1 MRLIAMLEF
10 QEPIADSRLIITKTM
25 NEHNPITVRIDEMVQ
40 VWKKN
45 VQPRHNLIRWMLKPE
60 EHRMYEGFCR
70 LEASP
75 HGKLDNLF
83 VFFYTPFNQAGT
95 YSHALLQN
103 WLNEYDDAQN
113 QQLLAQAGIK
123 GEWEVTPF
131 RKAVAENDYTACD
144 QLLPAMIQSYKSFIG
159 QPASLFVFSVLPKQ
173 MSNPQQ
179 FQQWLQQWMEQ
190 PKQPGIQVLVFDHVE
205 GNFWGNVFEDYSD
218 HAVTLK
224 HDLRMQDAIRQIAT
238 AGAAT
243 DPYAFF
249 RKCMFEMGEAANK
262 KNKTLLGDWGEKA
275 IESGKKT
282 GDKSLL
288 ATVYITYAGML
299 FSFKDHERINEL
311 LDTGIRLCK
320 QEIASGNESL
330 KPMLLQY
337 YTYKG
342 ADCQIQKE
350 RKEALEWFMK
360 AGDEA
365 VAFGYATQ
373 AVSAYYKAWVFADY
387 KNWHEE
393 KLQAGRQALQLTNRL
408 TEEEIQASE
417 YPFMAYD
424 YVQQRQQVEED
435 SLVAIVANKMIAAYG
450 PDWKESIEEL
460 KQNYTKKKIREA
472 QAGEMMV

>member
-1 MRLIAMLEF
+1 
-10 QEPIADSRLIITKTM
+10 M
-25 NEHNPITVRIDEMVQ
+25 NEHNPITVRLDEMVQ

-45 VQPRHNLIRWMLKPE
+45 VQPEHSLIRWMLKPE
-60 EHRMYEGFCR
+60 DHRMYEGFCR

-83 VFFYTPFNQAGT
+83 VFFYTPFSNAKT

-103 WLNEYDDAQN
+103 WLHEYDDPQQ
-113 QQLLAQAGIK
+113 QQLLASAGVK
-123 GEWEVTPF
+123 NTWNVQVF
-131 RKAVAENDYTACD
+131 RKAVEDNDYTACD
-144 QLLPAMIQSYKSFIG
+144 KLLPVMIQSYKQFIA
-159 QPASLFVFSVLPKQ
+159 QPNAEFVFSVLPKQ
-173 MSNPQQ
+173 MSSPQQ
-179 FQQWLQQWMEQ
+179 FNLWLLQWMEQ
-190 PKQPGIQVLVFDHVE
+190 PKAPATQLLVFDHVE
-205 GNFWGNVFEDYSD
+205 GNFWGEVFEAFAEN
-218 HAVTLK
+218 AVTLK

-262 KNKTLLGDWGEKA
+262 KNKSLLSEWGDKA

-288 ATVYITYAGML
+288 ATAYITYAGML
-299 FSFKDHERINEL
+299 FNFKDHERINEL

-320 QEIASGNESL
+320 QEIAGGNESI
-330 KPMLLQY
+330 KPLLLQY

-350 RKEALEWFMK
+350 RREALEWFMK

-365 VAFGYATQ
+365 VSFGFTTQ
-373 AVSAYYKAWVFADY
+373 AVSAYYKAWVFAEY

-393 KLQAGRQALQLTNRL
+393 KLQASRHALKLTHQLS
-408 TEEEIQASE
+408 EEEIQASE

-424 YVQQRQQVEED
+424 YVQHKKHEED
-435 SLVAIVANKMIAAYG
+435 ELAITVTTKMIGAYG
-450 PDWKESIEEL
+450 DDWQKTVEEL
-460 KQNYTKKKIREA
+460 KQNYTKKKIRDA
-472 QAGEMMV
+472 KAGEIEV

>member
-1 MRLIAMLEF
+1 
-10 QEPIADSRLIITKTM
+10 M
-25 NEHNPITVRIDEMVQ
+25 NEHNPITVRLDEMVQ

-45 VQPRHNLIRWMLKPE
+45 VQPQHSLIRWMLKPE
-60 EHRMYEGFCR
+60 DHRMYEGFCR

-83 VFFYTPFNQAGT
+83 VFFYTPFSQAAT

-103 WLNEYDDAQN
+103 WLNEYDDVQN
-113 QQLLAQAGIK
+113 QQLLAKAGIK
-123 GEWEVTPF
+123 HTWDVALV
-131 RKAVAENDYTACD
+131 RKAVDDKDYAACD
-144 QLLPAMIQSYKSFIG
+144 RLLPALIQSYRIFLG
-159 QPASLFVFSVLPKQ
+159 QPETLCVFSVLPKE
-173 MSNPQQ
+173 MSSPEQ

-190 PKQPGIQVLVFDHVE
+190 PKQAGIQLLVFDHEE
-205 GNFWGNVFEDYSD
+205 GNFWGDVFENYADE
-218 HAVTLK
+218 AVTLK

-262 KNKTLLGDWGEKA
+262 KNKPLLREWGEKA

-288 ATVYITYAGML
+288 ATAYITYAGML
-299 FSFKDHERINEL
+299 FNFKDHERINEL

-320 QEIASGNESL
+320 QEVAAGNESI
-330 KPMLLQY
+330 KPLLLQY

-360 AGDEA
+360 AGAEA
-365 VAFGYATQ
+365 VAFGFASQ
-373 AVSAYYKAWVFADY
+373 AVSAYYKAFVFADY
-387 KNWHEE
+387 KNWREE
-393 KLQAGRQALQLTNRL
+393 KMQASQQALQLTDRL
-408 TEEEIQASE
+408 SDEEIQSSE

-424 YVQQRQQVEED
+424 YVQQKQQEED
-435 SLVAIVANKMIAAYG
+435 ELATLVTEKMHRVYG
-450 PDWKESIEEL
+450 PNWQQTIEEL
-460 KQNYTKKKIREA
+460 KQNYTKKKIRQA
-472 QAGEMMV
+472 TAGEIMV

>member
-1 MRLIAMLEF
+1 
-10 QEPIADSRLIITKTM
+10 M
-25 NEHNPITVRIDEMVQ
+25 NEHNPITVRLDEMVQ

-45 VQPRHNLIRWMLKPE
+45 VQPHHTLIRWMLKPE
-60 EHRMYEGFCR
+60 DHRMYEGFCR

-83 VFFYTPFNQAGT
+83 VFFYTPFSNLKT

-103 WLNEYDDAQN
+103 WLHEYDDP
-113 QQLLAQAGIK
+113 QQQKLLAGAGINNT
-123 GEWEVTPF
+123 WDVQVF
-131 RKAVAENDYTACD
+131 RKAVEENDFKLCD
-144 QLLPAMIQSYKSFIG
+144 ELLPAMIQSYKQFIDR
-159 QPASLFVFSVLPKQ
+159 PDAEFVFSVLPKQ
-173 MSNPQQ
+173 MSSPVQ
-179 FQQWLQQWMEQ
+179 FHQWLQQWMELVK
-190 PKQPGIQVLVFDHVE
+190 PPATRLLVFDHLN
-205 GNFWGNVFEDYSD
+205 GNFWGNVFEQYNDYT
-218 HAVTLK
+218 VTLT
-224 HDLRMQDAIRQIAT
+224 HDLRMQEAIRQIAT

-262 KNKTLLGDWGEKA
+262 KNRTLLGEWGDKA
-275 IESGKKT
+275 VESGKKT

-288 ATVYITYAGML
+288 ATAYITYAGML
-299 FSFKDHERINEL
+299 FNFKDHERINEL

-320 QEIASGNESL
+320 QEIAGGNESL

-337 YTYKG
+337 FTYKG

-350 RKEALEWFMK
+350 RKEALQWFMK

-365 VAFGYATQ
+365 VAFGLTNQ
-373 AVSAYYKAWVFADY
+373 AVSAYYKAWVFANY
-387 KNWHEE
+387 KNWQEE
-393 KLQAGRQALQLTNRL
+393 KIHACRQALQLTARL

-424 YVQQRQQVEED
+424 YVQFKQQDED
-435 SLVAIVANKMIAAYG
+435 ELAALVSDKMTAAYG
-450 PDWKESIEEL
+450 AGWKKTVEDL

-472 QAGEMMV
+472 NTGELA

>member
-1 MRLIAMLEF
+1 
-10 QEPIADSRLIITKTM
+10 M
-25 NEHNPITVRIDEMVQ
+25 NEHNPITIRIDEMVN
-40 VWKKN
+40 VWRKN
-45 VQPRHNLIRWMLKPE
+45 VRPQHSLIRWMLKPE
-60 EHRMYEGFCR
+60 DHRMYEGFCR

-83 VFFYTPFNQAGT
+83 VFFYTPFSHAKT

-103 WLNEYDDAQN
+103 WLNEYDDPKQR
-113 QQLLAQAGIK
+113 QLLASGGIK
-123 GEWEVTPF
+123 GEWDVQTF
-131 RKAVAENDYTACD
+131 RKAVEEKNHAACD
-144 QLLPAMIQSYKSFIG
+144 QLLPAMIQSYKNFIG
-159 QPASLFVFSVLPKQ
+159 HRQAVFVFSVLPKQ

-179 FQQWLQQWMEQ
+179 FQLWLQQWMEQ
-190 PKQPGIQVLVFDHVE
+190 PKEPGMQLLVFDHID
-205 GNFWGNVFEDYSD
+205 GNFWGAVFEYYTDYT
-218 HAVTLK
+218 VTLM

-262 KNKTLLGDWGEKA
+262 KNKPLLSEWGEKA
-275 IESGKKT
+275 IECGKKT

-288 ATVYITYAGML
+288 ATAYITYAGML
-299 FSFKDHERINEL
+299 FNFKDHELINEL

-320 QEIASGNESL
+320 QEVAGGNESI

-342 ADCQIQKE
+342 ADLQIQKE
-350 RKEALEWFMK
+350 RKEALQWFMK

-365 VAFGYATQ
+365 VAFGFTTQ
-373 AVSAYYKAWVFADY
+373 AISAYYKAWVFADY
-387 KNWHEE
+387 KNWKEE
-393 KLQAGRQALQLTNRL
+393 KLQACQQALQLTGRL
-408 TEEEIQASE
+408 TDEEVQASE

-424 YVQQRQQVEED
+424 YVKLKQHGEED
-435 SLVAIVANKMIAAYG
+435 SFIEEVTDKMIRAYG
-450 PDWKESIEEL
+450 ANWQKDVEEL

-472 QAGEMMV
+472 NAGEVAV

>member
-1 MRLIAMLEF
+1 
-10 QEPIADSRLIITKTM
+10 M

-45 VQPRHNLIRWMLKPE
+45 VQPQHRLIRWMLKPE
-60 EHRMYEGFCR
+60 DHRMYEGFCR

-83 VFFYTPFNQAGT
+83 VFFYTPFKQAST

-103 WLNEYDDAQN
+103 WLNEYDDVKN
-113 QQLLAQAGIK
+113 QQLLAKAGK
-123 GEWEVTPF
+123 GVWEVAPF
-131 RKAVAENDYTACD
+131 RKAVTENDYAACD
-144 QLLPAMIQSYKSFIG
+144 QLLPAMIQSYKNFVG
-159 QPASLFVFSVLPKQ
+159 QQQAVFVFGLLPKE
-173 MSNPQQ
+173 MCSPQQ
-179 FQQWLQQWMEQ
+179 FLQWLQQWMELS
-190 PKQPGIQVLVFDHVE
+190 KEPGIQLLVFDHLD
-205 GNFWGNVFEDYSD
+205 GNFWGEVFEYYSD
-218 HAVTLK
+218 YAVTLK
-224 HDLRMQDAIRQIAT
+224 HDLRMQEAIRQIAT

-249 RKCMFEMGEAANK
+249 RKCMFEMGEAANR
-262 KNKTLLGDWGEKA
+262 KNKPLLSEWGEKA

-288 ATVYITYAGML
+288 ATAYITYAGML
-299 FSFKDHERINEL
+299 FNFKDHELINTL

-320 QEIASGNESL
+320 QEIANNNESL
-330 KPMLLQY
+330 KPLLLQY

-365 VAFGYATQ
+365 VTFGFTTQ
-373 AVSAYYKAWVFADY
+373 AVSAYYKAWVFAEY
-387 KNWHEE
+387 KNWREE
-393 KLQAGRQALQLTNRL
+393 KLLAGKKALQLTSRL

-424 YVQQRQQVEED
+424 YVQQKQQEDD
-435 SLVAIVANKMIAAYG
+435 SLAVEVTTKMINAYG
-450 PDWKESIEEL
+450 DDWQNTIEEL

-472 QAGEMMV
+472 NKGEIMIS